1 MSFNTKTSIYMFQ
14 NGQCIGEYYR
24 KSKFFMAQT
33 VKGRS
38 VYHTEE
44 GFIEIVQGY
53 YQVPTYKLVMT
64 ERHFNSNLINAVDSL
79 TYRV

>member
-1 MSFNTKTSIYMFQ
+1 MSFNTKTSKYIFQ
-14 NGQCIGEYYR
+14 NGQCIGEYQR

-38 VYHTEE
+38 VYHTVEE
-44 GFIEIVQGY
+44 LSVNVQGY
-53 YQVPTYKLVMT
+53 YQASTYKLVKT